1 MKNDEFQRLVDRN
14 LSGLEWDEC
23 KRQQV
28 LRAIEKEEKTVKR
41 FSRTFILVAAIL
53 CISLTAFAAERMF
66 SARMDVVKLAEKT
79 LEETYGIT
87 VSMQGSFFGR
97 SVEEKQD
104 GSAIVTYSGIDFLHE
119 VLGEYTVVIQSGKAS
134 ASWSHDGED
143 TQGLFEANAWG
154 AEQLTEMLRLAA
166 EDGNLSAFSQQ
177 AKAIAEVKQALP
189 TAASTPQ
196 PDAIGSAQ
204 EIALLSEEESRA
216 ARNAAGRTEEDLLLL
231 ALEGVSTAYDLTAEQ
246 REQLV
251 FPFGA
256 GLDIDE
262 VHDYMYYHVQ
272 NGKTIFTVMLILKQP
287 AEDNS
292 VFSFAEKDGVY
303 WVDVDVNTGV
313 IEDILYDSQLGG
325 NG

>member
-14 LSGLEWDEC
+14 LSGLEWDER

-28 LRAIEKEEKTVKR
+28 LRAVEKEEKTMKR
-41 FSRTFILVAAIL
+41 FSRTIILVAAIL

-66 SARMDVVKLAEKT
+66 SARMDAVKLAEKA
-79 LEETYGIT
+79 LEDTYGVT

-119 VLGEYTVVIQSGKAS
+119 ALGEYTVVVQDGKAS

-154 AEQLTEMLRLAA
+154 AEQLAEMLRLTV
-166 EDGNLSAFSQQ
+166 EDGDLSSFSQQ
-177 AKAIAEVKQALP
+177 AKAIAESKQALP
-189 TAASTPQ
+189 MPAATPQ
-196 PDAIGSAQ
+196 PNAATQ
-204 EIALLSEEESRA
+204 ENAWLSEEEASA

-231 ALEGVSTAYDLTAEQ
+231 ALEGVATAYELTTEQ

-272 NGKTIFTVMLILKQP
+272 NGKTVFTVMLILKQP

-292 VFSFAEKDGVY
+292 VFSFSEKDGVY

>member
-14 LSGLEWDEC
+14 LSGLEWDERR
-23 KRQQV
+23 RQQV
-28 LRAIEKEEKTVKR
+28 LRAVEKEEKTMKR
-41 FSRTFILVAAIL
+41 FSRTIILVAAIL
-53 CISLTAFAAERMF
+53 CIILTAFAAERMF
-66 SARMDVVKLAEKT
+66 SARMDVVKLAEKA
-79 LEETYGIT
+79 LEDTYGVT

-104 GSAIVTYSGIDFLHE
+104 GSTIVTYSGIDFLHE
-119 VLGEYTVVIQSGKAS
+119 ALGEYTVVIQSGKAS

-154 AEQLTEMLRLAA
+154 AEQLAEMLRLTV
-166 EDGNLSAFSQQ
+166 EDGDLSSFSQQ
-177 AKAIAEVKQALP
+177 AKAIAELKQALP
-189 TAASTPQ
+189 TVAPTPQ
-196 PDAIGSAQ
+196 PNAATL
-204 EIALLSEEESRA
+204 ETAWLSEEEARA
-216 ARNAAGRTEEDLLLL
+216 ACNAAGRTEEDLLLL
-231 ALEGVSTAYDLTAEQ
+231 AEEGVATAYELTTAQ

-256 GLDIDE
+256 GLDADE
-262 VHDYMYYHVQ
+262 VHNYMYYHVQ
-272 NGKTIFTVMLILKQP
+272 DGKTIFTVMLMLKQP
-287 AEDNS
+287 AEDSS

>member
-14 LSGLEWDEC
+14 LSGLEWDER

-28 LRAIEKEEKTVKR
+28 LRAVEKEEKTMKR
-41 FSRTFILVAAIL
+41 FSRTIILVAAIL

-66 SARMDVVKLAEKT
+66 SARMDAVKLAEKA
-79 LEETYGIT
+79 LEDTYGVT

-104 GSAIVTYSGIDFLHE
+104 GSAVVTYSGIDFLHE
-119 VLGEYTVVIQSGKAS
+119 ALGEYTVVVQDGRVS

-154 AEQLTEMLRLAA
+154 AEQLAEMLRLTA
-166 EDGNLSAFSQQ
+166 EDGDLSSFSQQ
-177 AKAIAEVKQALP
+177 AKAIAESKQALP
-189 TAASTPQ
+189 TPAATPQ
-196 PDAIGSAQ
+196 PDAIGSSQ
-204 EIALLSEEESRA
+204 ETAWLSEEEART

-231 ALEGVSTAYDLTAEQ
+231 AKEGVATAYELTTAQ

-256 GLDIDE
+256 GLDADE
-262 VHDYMYYHVQ
+262 VHNYMYYHVQ
-272 NGKTIFTVMLILKQP
+272 DGKTIFTVMLMLKQP
-287 AEDNS
+287 TEDSS

>member
-14 LSGLEWDEC
+14 LSGLEWDER

-28 LRAIEKEEKTVKR
+28 LRAVEKEEKTMKR
-41 FSRTFILVAAIL
+41 FSRTIILVAAIL

-66 SARMDVVKLAEKT
+66 SARMDAVKLAEKA
-79 LEETYGIT
+79 LEDTYGVT

-119 VLGEYTVVIQSGKAS
+119 ALGEYTVVVQDGKAS

-154 AEQLTEMLRLAA
+154 AEQLAEMLRLTV
-166 EDGNLSAFSQQ
+166 EDGDLSSFSQQ
-177 AKAIAEVKQALP
+177 AKAIAESKQALP
-189 TAASTPQ
+189 MPAATPQ
-196 PDAIGSAQ
+196 PNAATQ
-204 EIALLSEEESRA
+204 ENAWLSEEEASA

-231 ALEGVSTAYDLTAEQ
+231 ALEGVATAYELTTEQ

-272 NGKTIFTVMLILKQP
+272 NGKTVFTVMLMLKQLT
-287 AEDNS
+287 EDSS